1 MTFPAGGSLLCL
13 LKSQPSISPLWDLVQ
28 EALRAGDLAGSEN
41 RVWFPV
47 TRACPH
53 PHNVFLATLT
63 NSPPVFSLDLPS
75 IAQTLDY
82 HGLWNVGLL
91 VCAGDPRRG
100 HGLSPHHHRLLRGP
114 VPVNA
119 PVLAV
124 FSPPALHPET
134 AKCGRG

>member
-1 MTFPAGGSLLCL
+1 MTFPAGGFLLCL
-13 LKSQPSISPLWDLVQ
+13 LKSQPSISPVWNLVQ

-53 PHNVFLATLT
+53 PHNVFLATFT

-124 FSPPALHPET
+124 FSPLALHPET